1 MAKFRILSLDGGGS
15 WALLQVMAL
24 QALYSENARGQE
36 ILKDFDLVAANS
48 GGSIT
53 LGGLIENFTLRDLL
67 TKFFL
72 DQQKRNQI
80 FTPIPFRESLED
92 KIYALVGAAPR
103 YQTAAKLTALQNSL
117 TTFGSCPMSELP
129 PRIAHSAGRSPHF
142 LITAFDY
149 DWKRAVYFRSN
160 RKSRA
165 ASSFSSADPALAEA
179 IHASSTAPVQFFDS
193 PAEFGGRRYWD
204 GGVAGLNNPLL
215 AAVIEALAGGTAPAD
230 IVALSIGT
238 GSVRLPV
245 AGPGVEGDPKLIQPL
260 IDGAS
265 IPGNL
270 RALAGAI
277 VDDPPDAA
285 TFEAYVALGL
295 PLPDPSRPEPVS
307 SDRLVRVSPMI
318 EPVLGADGVW
328 TSPAG
333 LGLDD
338 FAAIAQVEMDA
349 IKPEEVN
356 RIRNLGIEWLRDRIP
371 NQPIRANS
379 KTLGCEIGH
388 AHFSQARDAWN
399 RAKAPAAG
407 V

>member
-165 ASSFSSADPALAEA
+165 ANSSPLPTPRSPRPFTPRRRRRPVFRQSRRVRRPALLGRRSRGPQQSAARRGHRGAGGRNGAGGHRGAVDRHWLGAASRRWAGRRGRPQADPA
-179 IHASSTAPVQFFDS
+179 PD
-193 PAEFGGRRYWD
+193 RRRQHPRQS
-204 GGVAGLNNPLL
+204 AGARRSDRRRSARRCDIRGLCRARP
-215 AAVIEALAGGTAPAD
+215 APARPQ
-230 IVALSIGT
+230 SPRT
-238 GSVRLPV
+238 GLV
-245 AGPGVEGDPKLIQPL
+245 GPACADQSD
-260 IDGAS
+260 DGAS
-265 IPGNL
+265 
-270 RALAGAI
+270 
-277 VDDPPDAA
+277 
-285 TFEAYVALGL
+285 
-295 PLPDPSRPEPVS
+295 
-307 SDRLVRVSPMI
+307 VR
-318 EPVLGADGVW
+318 
-328 TSPAG
+328 
-333 LGLDD
+333 
-338 FAAIAQVEMDA
+338 
-349 IKPEEVN
+349 
-356 RIRNLGIEWLRDRIP
+356 R
-371 NQPIRANS
+371 
-379 KTLGCEIGH
+379 
-388 AHFSQARDAWN
+388 
-399 RAKAPAAG
+399 
-407 V
+407 